1 MYIVDNNSVSIQLPS
16 KQKNMNKTEKQ
27 QKRELGNKPNHST
40 NYTITNAFEP
50 QQMSCS
56 PPNDF
61 LKNLKM
67 RMGMY
72 Y

>member
-1 MYIVDNNSVSIQLPS
+1 MICIVNNSLSIQLPS
-16 KQKNMNKTEKQ
+16 KQKNMNKMEKQ
-27 QKRELGNKPNHST
+27 QKRELG
-40 NYTITNAFEP
+40 TIINSIDYSIKNAFEP
-50 QQMSCS
+50 EQISSS

-67 RMGMY
+67 RMEVY